1 VAATGSVPARGRR
14 HPITVVT
21 RARELAAGGWGAEE
35 IVRLLA
41 RDGVTVDARSVR
53 RWTDA
58 KVRREYE
65 RHERER
71 QARRARTAGTGPMGP
86 RHATPEY
93 KLARMRALRES
104 AGLKDAQIARVM
116 AHDFGDEISREMVAR
131 ALADGVYPRS
141 LR

>member
-21 RARELAAGGWGAEE
+21 RARELARGGWGPEE

-58 KVRREYE
+58 KVQRAYE

-71 QARRARTAGTGPMGP
+71 QARRAKAAGT

-93 KLARMRALRES
+93 KLARMRALREHVS
-104 AGLKDAQIARVM
+104 LKDAQIARLM
-116 AHDFGDEISREMVAR
+116 RHDFGDEISRDMVAH
-131 ALADGVYPRS
+131 ALATGRYPQS